1 MNDDEQMDVDP
12 DHVVESYEEDDNTP
26 LSNTTTVVTNPF
38 GSISGRE
45 PLSKF
50 QSIDIQ

>member
-12 DHVVESYEEDDNTP
+12 DHVVESYEDDDITV
-26 LSNTTTVVTNPF
+26 LSHTTTVATNPS

-45 PLSKF
+45 PLSKL
-50 QSIDIQ
+50 